1 MNENQTPKG
10 TTWKRRRAGAVA
22 AVALSALTLIGV
34 ASQGGSA
41 NAGPGWGG
49 RAQQTTTT
57 KAPATTMPA
66 TAAATGWGD

>member
-10 TTWKRRRAGAVA
+10 TTWKRRRSGAVA
-22 AVALSALTLIGV
+22 AVAISALTLIGV

-49 RAQQTTTT
+49 RVAPPTTKVSTTTT
-57 KAPATTMPA
+57 PVVLEAR
-66 TAAATGWGD
+66 GWGG